1 MVARTQT
8 AEQPDQL
15 DVALAFLLQPTAGA
29 NAIHV
34 AIEIQLQH
42 AARLVRRLSA
52 TRTAAE

>member
-29 NAIHV
+29 NAVHV
-34 AIEIQLQH
+34 AVQRQLQQV
-42 AARLVRRLSA
+42 AWVVRRLSA